1 MSRTIYVGNVSAAID
16 ENSLRALFQHFGA
29 VTEVRI
35 AGQPNYNSKYA
46 FVEFQTEQQAL
57 QALSLNGLHLADR
70 DIRVSMA
77 KQSSNSGGMS
87 AANMG
92 MYGMQAGM
100 YGFAGAAAYGG
111 MGYAGMMGGGGGG
124 GGRFKM
130 PTPQEAERIAKT
142 IHVDNVDSAITEFQM
157 AQFFGVF
164 GPVIAVRLAGNPS
177 MGKRKAWV
185 EFQNGPA
192 AQAAFQMDNQTLGM
206 LPIRITP
213 SKSVIHT
220 NGLTITPAMQQEMAK
235 QAQQVA
241 AAHSNAAATSADE
254 ASGPIGPEPR
264 TTTSDKETEERGASR
279 RSRSRSPVRRHDHSP
294 REKAADE
301 PDSDAQGTDTKGDA
315 KVAGGRRREE
325 KEADDY

>member
-1 MSRTIYVGNVSAAID
+1 
-16 ENSLRALFQHFGA
+16 
-29 VTEVRI
+29 
-35 AGQPNYNSKYA
+35 
-46 FVEFQTEQQAL
+46 
-57 QALSLNGLHLADR
+57 
-70 DIRVSMA
+70 
-77 KQSSNSGGMS
+77 
-87 AANMG
+87 

-111 MGYAGMMGGGGGG
+111 MSYAGMMGGGGGG

-220 NGLTITPAMQQEMAK
+220 NGLTITPAMQQEVSAPTGR
-235 QAQQVA
+235 AAFLLYCFCCQV
-241 AAHSNAAATSADE
+241 
-254 ASGPIGPEPR
+254 G
-264 TTTSDKETEERGASR
+264 
-279 RSRSRSPVRRHDHSP
+279 
-294 REKAADE
+294 
-301 PDSDAQGTDTKGDA
+301 
-315 KVAGGRRREE
+315 
-325 KEADDY
+325 